1 MMFTSGTIY
10 MSGVMTIFLSI
21 VGMVV
26 IALPYTHKDVTP
38 LWAAYGLFAGG
49 VLFGVFQMVKAK
61 ALVQAFIEKQQLIMY
76 FSPII
81 LLWTALVHL
90 VTGGLNSPFT
100 AFYFFVMVGLAQS
113 PTAKGVV
120 GLSVVTGLA
129 FLSVA
134 GAKGQLQWQNL
145 PPMLA
150 WFAVLLLI
158 AGFSSSQMIRLR
170 RQMARREEIQKEMVR
185 LSLSVQATSER
196 VAAASEELW
205 AFAEEMRHAV
215 EQVSS
220 SAHHIAQGADLQAEQ
235 VALVSRAIGS
245 LDASTKTIAANAKA
259 TGAALHQA
267 SSEVTQAHDLLAVL
281 RRHTQE
287 IDRMVALV
295 GRIDDQTELLAL
307 NAAIEAARA
316 GEHGRGFAVVA
327 QEVRK
332 LSDSSSRA
340 VGEIAGLSRKIR
352 QSTTELLDSIETIVS
367 ATHHSSQLADETIG
381 ATHQQERGTQN
392 IVDAINE
399 MATITEENAMA
410 TTQVSEAI
418 EGQAAS
424 LEQVAASAR
433 ELAEMSSQLQH
444 LIEQLQVL
452 PVEFQSSS
460 TSGS

>member
-1 MMFTSGTIY
+1 
-10 MSGVMTIFLSI
+10 
-21 VGMVV
+21 MVS
-26 IALPYTHKDVTP
+26 LGQLLT
-38 LWAAYGLFAGG
+38 
-49 VLFGVFQMVKAK
+49 AK
-61 ALVQAFIEKQQLIMY
+61 AM
-76 FSPII
+76 
-81 LLWTALVHL
+81 
-90 VTGGLNSPFT
+90 
-100 AFYFFVMVGLAQS
+100 
-113 PTAKGVV
+113 V

-185 LSLSVQATSER
+185 LASSVQATSEG

-205 AFAEEMRHAV
+205 ASAEGMRHAA

-245 LDASTKTIAANAKA
+245 LDASTKTIAANAKS
-259 TGAALHQA
+259 TGGALHQA

-316 GEHGRGFAVVA
+316 GEHGAGFGVVADEVRRLADQSANSVEEIAALSQEIGSRLEEVLAAMEETQEGATRTMALA
-327 QEVRK
+327 QEVIAAMGDQERATEAVVGAMNEVA
-332 LSDSSSRA
+332 SVAEESAASSE
-340 VGEIAGLSRKIR
+340 EIAASVEEPLV
-352 QSTTELLDSIETIVS
+352 SI
-367 ATHHSSQLADETIG
+367 
-381 ATHQQERGTQN
+381 
-392 IVDAINE
+392 
-399 MATITEENAMA
+399 
-410 TTQVSEAI
+410 
-418 EGQAAS
+418 
-424 LEQVAASAR
+424 EQVASSAR
-433 ELAEMSSQLQH
+433 TLSELAVSLQQTLEMQE
-444 LIEQLQVL
+444 INDK
-452 PVEFQSSS
+452 
-460 TSGS
+460 

>member
-1 MMFTSGTIY
+1 MFTSGTIY
-10 MSGVMTIFLSI
+10 MSGAMTIFLSI

-26 IALPYTHKDVTP
+26 IALPYPDKDVTP

-61 ALVQAFIEKQQLIMY
+61 ALVQAFVKKQQSIMY

-100 AFYFFVMVGLAQS
+100 AFYFLVVVSLAQLL
-113 PTAKGVV
+113 TAKGMV

>member
-1 MMFTSGTIY
+1 MMFTSGTIR
-10 MSGVMTIFLSI
+10 MSSGMIIFFSV
-21 VGMVV
+21 VGAVV
-26 IALPYTHKDVTP
+26 VALPYPHKDIAP
-38 LWAAYGLFAGG
+38 LWVAYGLFAAGA
-49 VLFGVFQMVKAK
+49 LFGAFQLIRAQ
-61 ALVQAFIEKQQLIMY
+61 ALVRALAENRRVVTYLG
-76 FSPII
+76 PII

-100 AFYFFVMVGLAQS
+100 ALYFFVVAALAQLLTAKEAVGL
-113 PTAKGVV
+113 
-120 GLSVVTGLA
+120 GLAAGLA

-158 AGFSSSQMIRLR
+158 AGFSSNQIIRLR
-170 RQMARREEIQKEMVR
+170 RQVARREEMQKEMVR
-185 LSLSVQATSER
+185 LASSVQATSER

-205 AFAEEMRHAV
+205 ASVEGMRHAA

-220 SAHHIAQGADLQAEQ
+220 SAHHIAEGSDLQAEQ

-327 QEVRK
+327 QEVR
-332 LSDSSSRA
+332 
-340 VGEIAGLSRKIR
+340 
-352 QSTTELLDSIETIVS
+352 
-367 ATHHSSQLADETIG
+367 
-381 ATHQQERGTQN
+381 
-392 IVDAINE
+392 
-399 MATITEENAMA
+399 
-410 TTQVSEAI
+410 
-418 EGQAAS
+418 
-424 LEQVAASAR
+424 
-433 ELAEMSSQLQH
+433 
-444 LIEQLQVL
+444 
-452 PVEFQSSS
+452 
-460 TSGS
+460 